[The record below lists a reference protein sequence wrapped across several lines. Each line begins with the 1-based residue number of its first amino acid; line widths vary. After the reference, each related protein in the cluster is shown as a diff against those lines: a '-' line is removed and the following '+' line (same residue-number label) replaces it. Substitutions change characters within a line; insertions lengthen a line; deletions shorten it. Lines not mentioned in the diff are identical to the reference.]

1 MGVIVCERRAYMLTS
16 HASRPAAWKAASI
29 SRSPLD
35 PSCRTTATRCR
46 CRLPLLSASAEGER
60 LLWLLLLVA
69 LAGAKSS
76 KVRR

>member
-1 MGVIVCERRAYMLTS
+1 MLTS

-60 LLWLLLLVA
+60 LLWLLLLLLVA